1 MSPRARADKLRLM
14 VDRSRVYFPLRSNA
28 YTLLAGRQI
37 AALRAR
43 IKRAALLNDEV
54 ILESG
59 TFDVQAGPGG
69 SFSTWRPPT
78 GKEKW
83 QTPSLRGR
91 LEGSTF
97 TISMKPSAAPADA
110 PAHPIIQ
117 SPASIVWIATLEPL
131 KRELPR
137 GLKWLRYGH
146 GVDMP
151 EVAREAGSIFNPDYK
166 DEALAALLPEGFV
179 RTEIIKQFNLD
190 LGMAASIEAAVT
202 FDKRHAAVVQARV
215 ARGDADWVLGDRAL
229 ALILSEEPTWEEVNE
244 LRRSKGFQ
252 DYRAILR
259 DAEAAAMETAAAGV
273 FDHRLLN
280 EYGDALEKAASK
292 RPSTKAKAAVAL
304 LSSGAGFAASIA
316 TGGAMLVGEAISFA
330 IGTLGSEVADRLAT
344 PSWLSMH
351 RGIRQLP
358 QRRRAIR
365 DE

>member
-1 MSPRARADKLRLM
+1 M
-14 VDRSRVYFPLRSNA
+14 VDHSRVYFPLRSNA

-91 LEGSTF
+91 LERSTF

-146 GVDMP
+146 GDDLP

-166 DEALAALLPEGFV
+166 DEALAALFPEGFV

-304 LSSGAGFAASIA
+304 LSSGAGIAASIA

-330 IGTLGSEVADRLAT
+330 IGTLGGEVADRLAT

-351 RGIRQLP
+351 RGIRRLP